1 MKPKVGIIGK
11 GNVGSAIKRGL
22 EKAGY
27 QVRAVGRDP
36 KEVGETAKW
45 AELVVLAVPFQ
56 AIDEALKAM
65 GDGIVGKP
73 LVDVTNLYTPEMMAA
88 VGSRSGAEELQRK
101 AAGAKVVKAF
111 NTHFAKNMETGRIG
125 EQQLTFLAAGDDRE
139 AKAKVLGL
147 GRDLGFD
154 AVDAGPLANS
164 KLLESLGNLNIQ
176 LGYSLGLGTGIGFRL
191 VRT

>member
-22 EKAGY
+22 ERAGY

-56 AIDEALKAM
+56 ATDEALKAM

-139 AKAKVLGL
+139 AKAKVLEL

-191 VRT
+191 VRA

>member
-11 GNVGSAIKRGL
+11 GNVGIAIKRGL
-22 EKAGY
+22 ERAGY

-56 AIDEALKAM
+56 ATDEALKAM
-65 GDGIVGKP
+65 GDGIVAKP

-101 AAGAKVVKAF
+101 APGAKVVKAF

-125 EQQLTFLAAGDDRE
+125 DQQLTFLAAGDDRE
-139 AKAKVLGL
+139 AKAKVLEL

-191 VRT
+191 VRA

>member
-27 QVRAVGRDP
+27 QARAVGRDP
-36 KEVGETAKW
+36 KEVGETAEW